1 MGLVVQIIFL
11 VLWLFELMLLAR
23 VVLSWFP
30 NVDRSNPIIQLL
42 YDITEPVLRP
52 IREMLPQSSMID
64 FSPLVVFLIIQLL
77 MRLLPVVL

>member
-1 MGLVVQIIFL
+1 MGFVVQIIFL
-11 VLWLFELMLLAR
+11 VLWLFELALLAR

-52 IREMLPQSSMID
+52 IREMLPQNSMID

>member
-1 MGLVVQIIFL
+1 
-11 VLWLFELMLLAR
+11 MLLAR

>member
-1 MGLVVQIIFL
+1 VGFVVQIIFL
-11 VLWLFELMLLAR
+11 ILWIFELALLAR

-30 NVDRSNPIIQLL
+30 NVDRSNPLIQLL
-42 YDITEPVLRP
+42 FDVTEPILRP
-52 IREMLPQSSMID
+52 IREMLPQNSMID

>member
-1 MGLVVQIIFL
+1 VGFVVQIIFL
-11 VLWLFELMLLAR
+11 ILWVFELALLAR

-30 NVDRSNPIIQLL
+30 NVDRSNPLIQLL
-42 YDITEPVLRP
+42 FDVTEPILRP
-52 IREMLPQSSMID
+52 IREMLPQNSMID

>member
-1 MGLVVQIIFL
+1 MGFVVQIIFL
-11 VLWLFELMLLAR
+11 ILWVFELALLAR

-30 NVDRSNPIIQLL
+30 NVDRSNPLIQLL
-42 YDITEPVLRP
+42 FDVTEPILRP
-52 IREMLPQSSMID
+52 IREMLPQNSMID